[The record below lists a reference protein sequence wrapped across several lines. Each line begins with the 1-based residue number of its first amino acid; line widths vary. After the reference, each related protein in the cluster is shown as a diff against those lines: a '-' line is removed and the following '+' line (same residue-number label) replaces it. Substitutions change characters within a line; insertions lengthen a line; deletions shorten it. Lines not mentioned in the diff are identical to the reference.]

1 MNPTILEFLGK
12 CFGQVRDFWT
22 GLSPRRRI
30 VLVGSAILIFGGI
43 HAFRQHM
50 ADRAYRP
57 LYTQLTEEEAGAAVE
72 KLKDLQVPYRLAAG
86 GTTILVPEPHVA
98 EVRIQLASDGLPRY
112 GRLGFELF
120 DENSFGATEFAEHV
134 NFRRALEGEL
144 ERSIISLSEVERARV
159 HISLPRQS
167 VFLEDERPAKAS
179 VILHLRRGS
188 SLSEEQVTAVSFL
201 VASAVEDL
209 DPRKVVIV
217 DTSGRVLARPG
228 PDGDGFSGEQLE
240 YRRKLEKEINRRVT
254 ATLEPYVGFDRVR
267 SNTVAEVDW
276 NQGEQT
282 EEVLDPNTVVMTTQR
297 SEENTRPLQQ
307 KGVPGTASNLPRAP
321 EAPETT
327 ANSASRILETTNFQ
341 TSRTVTRLELQRGEI
356 KRLSVAVL
364 VDHRIEVD
372 EQARDLIRVART
384 PEEMEKFRRL
394 VIAAAG
400 IIEQRGDI
408 LTIENLPF
416 TIFEE
421 PPEPPPPPP
430 NPEDEL
436 FSLEWVNK
444 YRYHL
449 IAVGVSLVLLTFT
462 VWFAMRIRHRV
473 ARMRAEAE
481 AKRQAE
487 EERKQLEATEDEARK
502 HAAEEAKMLQGLRLA
517 TLQSSKA
524 QVLKKHLEEMAA
536 NESEAFV
543 QLMRSWI
550 HEDDK

>member
-1 MNPTILEFLGK
+1 MNPRFVEFLNK
-12 CFGQVRDFWT
+12 CFGQVRDFWV
-22 GLSPRRRI
+22 GLSRRRKI
-30 VLVGSAILIFGGI
+30 VLVLSALLVFGGI
-43 HAFRQHM
+43 YAFREHM

-57 LYTQLTEEEAGAAVE
+57 LYTQLTVEEAGAAVE
-72 KLKDLQVPYRLAAG
+72 RLKDLQVPYRLASG
-86 GTTILVPEPHVA
+86 GTTILVPEPHLA
-98 EVRIQLASDGLPRY
+98 EVRLQLASDGLPQY

-120 DENSFGATEFAEHV
+120 DEAGFGATEFAEHV

-144 ERSIISLSEVERARV
+144 ERSILSLSEVERARV

-167 VFLEDERPAKAS
+167 VFLEDEQPAKAS
-179 VILHLRRGS
+179 LILHLRRGA
-188 SLSEEQVTAVSFL
+188 SLSEEQVNAVSFL

-209 DPRKVVIV
+209 DPQRVVIV
-217 DTSGRVLARPG
+217 DTAGRVLARPG

-240 YRRKLEKEINRRVT
+240 YRRRLEKAINQRVT
-254 ATLEPYVGFDRVR
+254 TTLEPYVGFDRVR

-276 NQGEQT
+276 NHGEQT
-282 EEVLDPNTVVMTTQR
+282 EEVLDPNTVVMTKQR
-297 SEENTRPLQQ
+297 SEENARPVEAR
-307 KGVPGTASNLPRAP
+307 GVPGTASNLPREP
-321 EAPETT
+321 EAPEVA
-327 ANSASRILETTNFQ
+327 ANAASRTLETTNFQ
-341 TSRTVTRLELQRGEI
+341 TSRTVTRLALERGEV

-364 VDHRIEVD
+364 IDHRIEVN
-372 EQARDLIRVART
+372 EEARELVRVART

-400 IIEQRGDI
+400 IVETRGDT
-408 LTIENLPF
+408 LTIESLPF
-416 TIFEE
+416 TIFED

-462 VWFAMRIRHRV
+462 FWFAMRFRRRMV
-473 ARMRAEAE
+473 RMRAEAE
-481 AKRQAE
+481 AKRQAQ
-487 EERKQLEATEDEARK
+487 EERRQLEAAEDEARK

>member
-1 MNPTILEFLGK
+1 MNPRVVEFLK
-12 CFGQVRDFWT
+12 QYFGQVLNFWL
-22 GLSPRRRI
+22 GLNPRRRI
-30 VLVGSAILIFGGI
+30 VLVVSALLVFGGI
-43 HAFRQHM
+43 YAFREHM
-50 ADRAYRP
+50 ADRAFRP
-57 LYTQLTEEEAGAAVE
+57 LYTQLTEKEAGAAVE
-72 KLKDLQVPYRLAAG
+72 RLKELQVLYRLASG
-86 GTTILVPEPHVA
+86 GTTILVPEPHLA
-98 EVRIQLASDGLPRY
+98 EVRLQLASDGLPQY

-120 DENSFGATEFAEHV
+120 DNAGFGATEFAEHV

-144 ERSIISLSEVERARV
+144 ERSILSLAEVERARV
-159 HISLPRQS
+159 HISLPRRS

-179 VILHLRRGS
+179 LILHLRRGA
-188 SLSEEQVTAVSFL
+188 SLSEEQVNAVSFL

-209 DPRKVVIV
+209 DPQKVVIV

-240 YRRKLEKEINRRVT
+240 YRRKLEKEINRRVV
-254 ATLEPYVGFDRVR
+254 ATLEPYIGFDRVR
-267 SNTVAEVDW
+267 SNAVAEVDW

-282 EEVLDPNTVVMTTQR
+282 EEVLDPNTIVITKQR
-297 SEENTRPLQQ
+297 SEENARPLAER
-307 KGVPGTASNLPRAP
+307 GVPGTASNLPREPAAP
-321 EAPETT
+321 EVA

-341 TSRTVTRLELQRGEI
+341 TSRTVTRLDLERGQV

-364 VDHRIEVD
+364 IDHRIEVN
-372 EQARDLIRVART
+372 EEARELVRVART

-400 IIEQRGDI
+400 IVETRGDT
-408 LTIENLPF
+408 LTIESLPF

-421 PPEPPPPPP
+421 PPRPPEPPP

-436 FSLEWVNK
+436 FSLEWLTK

-449 IAVGVSLVLLTFT
+449 ITVGVSLVLLVFT
-462 VWFAMRIRHRV
+462 VWFAIRFRRRMT
-473 ARMRAEAE
+473 RMRAEAE
-481 AKRQAE
+481 AKRHAE
-487 EERKQLEATEDEARK
+487 EEQKQLEAAEDEARK
-502 HAAEEAKMLQGLRLA
+502 HAVEEAKMLQGLRLA